1 VAAVT
6 QNFLEDVTFIVS
18 RAKAQ
23 YVVISVTAV
32 SEIIYLDGEN
42 RPVCNRITFLALSGN
57 TYELM
62 ARTCISYLS

>member
-18 RAKAQ
+18 RAQAQ

-32 SEIIYLDGEN
+32 SEIVYLDGRE
-42 RPVCNRITFLALSGN
+42 
-57 TYELM
+57 
-62 ARTCISYLS
+62 